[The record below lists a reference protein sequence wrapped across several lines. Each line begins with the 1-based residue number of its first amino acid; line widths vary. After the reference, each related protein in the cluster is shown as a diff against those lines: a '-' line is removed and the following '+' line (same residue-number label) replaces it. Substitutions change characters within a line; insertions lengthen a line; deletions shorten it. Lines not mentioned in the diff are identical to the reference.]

1 MQIKQLS
8 ESKDGLDM
16 KLKVAIDII
25 ESMKNRNEEEARMR
39 EKDMETDRYLLK
51 ESRGIAEEEWEKMEI
66 AQREIKTKIQVDE
79 DGYSNLKRKEDFD
92 KEVYRTNSIIYFCVP
107 ISVSFVSISN
117 SLISL
122 LRILDFIQGFLYS

>member
-51 ESRGIAEEEWEKMEI
+51 ESRGIAEEEREKMEI
-66 AQREIKTKIQVDE
+66 AQKEIKIKIKTDE
-79 DGYSNLKRKEDFD
+79 DGYNNLKRREDFD
-92 KEVYRTNSIIYFCVP
+92 KEVYRTHSIIYF
-107 ISVSFVSISN
+107 SIFGY
-117 SLISL
+117 I
-122 LRILDFIQGFLYS
+122 

>member
-1 MQIKQLS
+1 
-8 ESKDGLDM
+8 M

-51 ESRGIAEEEWEKMEI
+51 ERRGIAEEEREKMEI

-117 SLISL
+117 SLIL
-122 LRILDFIQGFLYS
+122 LL